1 MGQSKLRMCES
12 RKRVELARFI
22 WKWMFWNVWNW
33 MFGSC
38 YLKVDVWNV
47 WKWMFGSCY
56 LKVNVRNV
64 WKDKLKLKILTTE
77 CYLFLIARLPHI
89 EDLTNTFNTY
99 FYTMQKYLLCGQKWS
114 KRCLIHES
122 RVCLSGASAYQQVH
136 FQRIQRIK
144 VHGCFLHPDKV
155 KLPCLRN
162 R

>member
-22 WKWMFWNVWNW
+22 WKWMFWNVWKW

-38 YLKVDVWNV
+38 YSKVDVWNV

-89 EDLTNTFNTY
+89 EDLTNIFKHSIHIFIQCKNICY
-99 FYTMQKYLLCGQKWS
+99 VVKSGQ
-114 KRCLIHES
+114 RDALFMNRES
-122 RVCLSGASAYQQVH
+122 VSLAP
-136 FQRIQRIK
+136 QRINKYTSSEFKESKYTAVFFIQIRSS
-144 VHGCFLHPDKV
+144 CFA
-155 KLPCLRN
+155 
-162 R
+162 